1 MRAVIERL
9 RRPWP
14 DSRAELALGAVSCLL
29 AVAIVAMIVFIVR
42 GAWPTFE
49 HDGLSW
55 LGAGGNTSA
64 QLGAMENTSAN
75 PPAAAFHFHA
85 WRLIYGTLLSSA
97 LALILGLALAMA
109 TAIFIVDFAP
119 RPVRRLMSP
128 VIRLLAAVPSVL
140 YGLIGILVLV
150 PWTSQH
156 LVTAAQKRSVEYV
169 IQLSGGG
176 VLVAVLLLTMMITPI
191 MTALITDALESVP
204 RPWREGAIAL
214 GLNPLRAT
222 LAVSVRAIRP
232 AIVAAA
238 GLAAAR
244 VIGEAIVIAMVA
256 GGVSFAPNPADG
268 TIFWFEPFSS
278 LASTIIN
285 DAESINAPA
294 LHAALYAIAA
304 LLMFSSFTL
313 SLAAYVIK
321 LPLRRYQVSS

>member
-1 MRAVIERL
+1 MLERL
-9 RRPWP
+9 RRPWT
-14 DSRAELALGAVSCLL
+14 DRRAELVLGAAACL
-29 AVAIVAMIVFIVR
+29 VAITIAAMVVFIVR

-55 LGAGGNTSA
+55 LGNGGSPDS
-64 QLGAMENTSAN
+64 QIGAMENSSSN
-75 PPAAAFHFHA
+75 PPASAFLVHA
-85 WRLIYGTLLSSA
+85 WPLIYGTVLSTA
-97 LALILGLALAMA
+97 LALVLGLAVALA

-119 RPVRRLMSP
+119 APVRRTMTP

-140 YGLIGILVLV
+140 YGLVGILVLV
-150 PWTSQH
+150 PFTSQH
-156 LVTAAQKRSVEYV
+156 LVSQGQKRSVEYV

-176 VLVAVLLLTMMITPI
+176 VGVAVVLLALMITPI

-232 AIVAAA
+232 AIIAAA

-244 VIGEAIVIAMVA
+244 ALGEAIILSMVS
-256 GGVSFAPNPADG
+256 GGVSFVPNPADG
-268 TIFWFEPFSS
+268 SIFWFEPFES
-278 LASTIIN
+278 LASTIVR

-294 LHAALYAIAA
+294 VHSTLYAFAA
-304 LLMFSSFTL
+304 LLLFSSFLL
-313 SLAAYVIK
+313 SLAAYLVK
-321 LPLRRYQVSS
+321 LPLRRYQVSR

>member
-1 MRAVIERL
+1 MLERL
-9 RRPWP
+9 RRPWT
-14 DSRAELALGAVSCLL
+14 DRRAELVLGAAACL
-29 AVAIVAMIVFIVR
+29 VAITIAAMVVFIVR

-55 LGAGGNTSA
+55 LGSGGSPDS
-64 QLGAMENTSAN
+64 QIGAMENSSSN
-75 PPAAAFHFHA
+75 PPASAFLVHA
-85 WRLIYGTLLSSA
+85 WPLIYGTVLSTA
-97 LALILGLALAMA
+97 LALVLGLAVALA

-119 RPVRRLMSP
+119 APVRRTMTP

-140 YGLIGILVLV
+140 YGLVGILVLV
-150 PWTSQH
+150 PFTSQH
-156 LVTAAQKRSVEYV
+156 LVSEAQKRSVEYV

-176 VLVAVLLLTMMITPI
+176 VGVAVVLLALMITPI

-232 AIVAAA
+232 AIIAAA

-244 VIGEAIVIAMVA
+244 ALGEAIILSMVS
-256 GGVSFAPNPADG
+256 GGVSFVPNPADG
-268 TIFWFEPFSS
+268 RIFWFEPFES
-278 LASTIIN
+278 LASTIVR

-294 LHAALYAIAA
+294 VHSTLYAFAA
-304 LLMFSSFTL
+304 LLLFSSFLL
-313 SLAAYVIK
+313 SLAAYLVK
-321 LPLRRYQVSS
+321 LPLRRYQVSR